1 MRDIS
6 NHRKR
11 ASTARRFSLYG
22 FAMLLGLLVAL
33 AMNRSCDTT
42 INQVFL
48 GEDVITIAEYLE
60 DNQETYS
67 RFWELLLTTNLKSTL
82 SAYNP
87 HGNDDY
93 TLFMPSDEAFQ
104 DYIEENQ
111 NYNTF
116 DDLLNDTDFANLL
129 IRYHLVNRGL
139 ETNDFPFGALPD
151 TTATGDLLTI
161 GFDTSQDTT
170 VYRINN
176 VAPVIQGNIE
186 LINGYIHIIG
196 KVLEPINYSSYDWV
210 DNNPDF
216 SIFADALALSHLK
229 DTMGVYR
236 TNTNG
241 DVIRNKY
248 TLFAEPDSVFAKDG
262 IHNIDD
268 LVARFES
275 FGLESWEEE
284 SEFYQYVAYH
294 ILEGTYFLD
303 NFEDLENFNTYANF
317 MVQVDAGLEIKLN
330 PGIDTI
336 DVIIQ
341 GQDTTIIN
349 YVRIMMDH
357 SNILTKNG
365 AIHLLQD
372 LLKVKNPGRTTK
384 TFQFYE
390 ENAIDELR
398 NVTGEHV
405 LDLES
410 MEWLYWEGIDYFKYV
425 KSASSISA
433 TNNDYLE
440 VTGNFTIEYTIP
452 KVLPGKY
459 EVRIKSESSDSE
471 NATIQVYL
479 DGNRLGSSFDLTTG
493 GNPYNSFAVGNIEFL
508 LYEPHVLKITS
519 LIPGIFIWDFVQFV
533 PN

>member
-1 MRDIS
+1 MLS
-6 NHRKR
+6 
-11 ASTARRFSLYG
+11 RFSLYG
-22 FAMLLGLLVAL
+22 FTMLSALFVAL

-42 INQVFL
+42 TDQVFL
-48 GEDVITIAEYLE
+48 GEDVITIAAYIEE
-60 DNQETYS
+60 NQETYS

-87 HGNDDY
+87 HGNDY

-104 DYIEENQ
+104 NYIEENQ
-111 NYNTF
+111 DYNTF

-170 VYRINN
+170 IYRINN

-196 KVLEPINYSSYDWV
+196 DVLEPISFSSYDWV
-210 DNNPDF
+210 ENNPDF

-236 TNTNG
+236 INSKG
-241 DVIRNKY
+241 DVIRNRY
-248 TLFAEPDSVFAKDG
+248 TLFAEPDTVYAKYD
-262 IHNIDD
+262 IFNIDD
-268 LVARFES
+268 LEESFES
-275 FGLESWEEE
+275 SGLEPWEEE

-303 NFEDLENFNTYANF
+303 NFEDLENFNTYSNF
-317 MVQVDAGLEIKLN
+317 LVQVESGLEIKLN
-330 PGIDTI
+330 PGSDTI

-365 AIHLLQD
+365 AIHLIQD
-372 LLKVKNPGRTTK
+372 MLKVKTPGRTTK

-390 ENAIDELR
+390 ENAINELK

-410 MEWLYWEGIDYFKYV
+410 MELLHWEGIDYFTYV
-425 KSASSISA
+425 KSATSISA
-433 TNNDYLE
+433 TNNDYVE
-440 VTGNFTIEYTIP
+440 VKGNFTIEYTIP
-452 KVLPGKY
+452 KVQPGKY
-459 EVRIKSESSDSE
+459 EIRIKSESFDKE

-493 GNPYNSFAVGNIEFL
+493 GNPYRTFTVGNIEFL
-508 LYEPHVLKITS
+508 QYEAHLIKVTS
-519 LIPGIFIWDFVQFV
+519 LIPGKFTWDYVQFI